1 MMFFAVLLFYIYV
14 MYNALKTLL
23 ATEQQMLFPH
33 IATFLGA
40 VKAPP
45 TNTKP
50 TKRLLEV
57 K

>member
-45 TNTKP
+45 N
-50 TKRLLEV
+50 
-57 K
+57 